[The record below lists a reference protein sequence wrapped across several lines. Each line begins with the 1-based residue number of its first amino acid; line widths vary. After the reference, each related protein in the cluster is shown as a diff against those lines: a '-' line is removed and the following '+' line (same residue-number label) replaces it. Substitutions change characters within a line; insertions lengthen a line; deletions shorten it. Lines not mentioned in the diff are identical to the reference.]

1 MIYADEMCFTYS
13 ENMIC
18 IAIWDTIERVEGKD
32 TMPCHT
38 AQTGVSCSMMWV
50 QIDSLAMEGD
60 KRKGLDFIKVES
72 LSLSYLHLV
81 GIKTRQ

>member
-1 MIYADEMCFTYS
+1 MIYADEIYFAYS

-18 IAIWDTIERVEGKD
+18 IDVWDIIERVEEKD

-60 KRKGLDFIKVES
+60 KRNGLDFIKVE
-72 LSLSYLHLV
+72 
-81 GIKTRQ
+81 

>member
-38 AQTGVSCSMMWV
+38 AQTGVSCSMVWV
-50 QIDSLAMEGD
+50 QIDSLAMDGD
-60 KRKGLDFIKVES
+60 KRNGLDFTKVES
-72 LSLSYLHLV
+72 LSRSYLPSV
-81 GIKTRQ
+81 GNKTRQ